1 MTRGR
6 KPDGKEEKNLHSL
19 LLYAFAYW
27 YSFTTHGHW
36 ALKATEH
43 QCTAD
48 NMFLSIQA
56 VRVIA
61 GKKETRYVLTCGCTG
76 IHFLYSLSCDD

>member
-1 MTRGR
+1 MA
-6 KPDGKEEKNLHSL
+6 KKKKNLHSL

-48 NMFLSIQA
+48 DVLLSMMSVYLSQNAMNVTRIQLSELTHF
-56 VRVIA
+56 RSFD
-61 GKKETRYVLTCGCTG
+61 TRRILAEVP
-76 IHFLYSLSCDD
+76 